1 MAQAKGAEVSVMEQS
16 TVVHASIRAFGT
28 TAPDRDET
36 GLGRAVSIDACSRE
50 ELAGRE
56 VPRRCDLAPAVTVAE
71 VSPIVEDHAEAVA
84 AVPGA
89 VAGMGAVMTGAG
101 VASMSADTW
110 SHHLL
115 GSAEGRPRVVHVAGV
130 TGATRQLWAG
140 K

>member
-1 MAQAKGAEVSVMEQS
+1 MAQAKGAEASVKGQS
-16 TVVHASIRAFGT
+16 TVVHTSIRAFGIMGL
-28 TAPDRDET
+28 DRDET
-36 GLGRAVSIDACSRE
+36 GLGRAANIDACGRESR
-50 ELAGRE
+50 AGRE
-56 VPRRCDLAPAVTVAE
+56 APRRCDLAPAVTVAE
-71 VSPIVEDHAEAVA
+71 VSPMVEDHAEVVA

-89 VAGMGAVMTGAG
+89 VAGMGVVMTGVG